1 MKYYRLGLEVF
12 AFNQDGSQDHLITE
26 EYEAMTEDEIDRHIH
41 PEKYLSEEQRYQLYL
56 SNLPDLTRRQFK
68 LALLENNLLEA
79 IETEINSIADPKQKA
94 RIQIE
99 YAEATSFTRTSE
111 SVKYML
117 ALLDIS
123 EEQADAMWEN
133 AATL

>member
-1 MKYYRLGLEVF
+1 MWGI
-12 AFNQDGSQDHLITE
+12 ADGFPVPEGAIP
-26 EYEAMTEDEIDRHIH
+26 MTEQDVDRIYN
-41 PEKYLSEEQRYQLYL
+41 PEKYLSEEQLHQLYL
-56 SNLPDLTRRQFK
+56 SNLPSLTRRQFK
-68 LALLENNLLEA
+68 LALLENNLLET

-99 YAEATSFTRTSE
+99 YSEATSFTRTSE

-123 EEQADAMWEN
+123 EEQVNAMWES

>member
-1 MKYYRLGLEVF
+1 
-12 AFNQDGSQDHLITE
+12 
-26 EYEAMTEDEIDRHIH
+26 MTEQDVDRIYN
-41 PEKYLSEEQRYQLYL
+41 PEKYLSEEQLHQLYL
-56 SNLPDLTRRQFK
+56 SNLPSLTRRQFK
-68 LALLENNLLEA
+68 LTLLENDLLET

-99 YAEATSFTRTSE
+99 YSEATSFTRTSE

-123 EEQADAMWEN
+123 EEQANAMWEN

>member
-1 MKYYRLGLEVF
+1 MKHYLV
-12 AFNQDGSQDHLITE
+12 DGSVWGIADGFPVPEGAIP
-26 EYEAMTEDEIDRHIH
+26 MTEQDVDRIYN
-41 PEKYLSEEQRYQLYL
+41 PEKYLSEEQLRQLYL
-56 SNLPDLTRRQFK
+56 SNLPSLTRRQFK
-68 LALLENNLLEA
+68 LALLENDLLET
-79 IETEINSIADPKQKA
+79 IETEINSIADPKQKD

-99 YAEATSFTRTSE
+99 YSEATSFTRTSE

-123 EEQADAMWEN
+123 EERANAMWEN

>member
-1 MKYYRLGLEVF
+1 MKHYLV
-12 AFNQDGSQDHLITE
+12 DGNVWGIADGFPVPEGAIP
-26 EYEAMTEDEIDRHIH
+26 MTEQDVDRIYN

-56 SNLPDLTRRQFK
+56 SNLPSLTRRQFK
-68 LALLENNLLEA
+68 LALLENDLLKT

-99 YAEATSFTRTSE
+99 YSEATSFTRTSE

-123 EEQADAMWEN
+123 EEQVNAMWEN